1 MQDVRAAVEPVRVEG
16 QVLEDLYLRHASDAV
31 RFAYLLTGDRAL
43 AEDLVQDAFV
53 RVAGRLLHLRDAG
66 AFPGYLRR
74 CVVNLANSYGRR
86 KQVERRFLER
96 SAGPRAL
103 VTRDPD
109 AVEREAMRIAL
120 LELPIRNRTAIVLR
134 YFEDLS
140 EAQIADVM
148 RCRPGT
154 VKSLLSRGMERLRPL
169 ISEG

>member
-1 MQDVRAAVEPVRVEG
+1 MPAAVEPVRIEG
-16 QVLEDLYLRHASDAV
+16 RVLEDLYLRHASDAV
-31 RFAYLLTGDRAL
+31 RFAYLLTGDRVL

-53 RVAGRLLHLRDAG
+53 RVAGRFLHLRDAG

-74 CVVNLANSYGRR
+74 CVVNLARSYGRR
-86 KQVERRFLER
+86 RQVERRFLER
-96 SAGPRAL
+96 SAEPQAL

-109 AVEREAMRIAL
+109 AAERQEMRNAL

-148 RCRPGT
+148 QCRPGT
-154 VKSLLSRGMERLRPL
+154 VKSLISRGMERLRPL